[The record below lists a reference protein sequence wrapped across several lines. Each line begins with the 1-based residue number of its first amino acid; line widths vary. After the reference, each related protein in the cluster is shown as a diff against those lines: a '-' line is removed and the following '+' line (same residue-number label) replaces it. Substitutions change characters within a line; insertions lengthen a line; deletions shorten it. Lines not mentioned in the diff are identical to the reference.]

1 MKAVRDIALWLAVTV
16 WINFFPDSYAMIP
29 FHRDGTDTGMQ
40 TIRGIPM
47 RAFCCLYF

>member
-1 MKAVRDIALWLAVTV
+1 MKAVRDIALWLAVTFGSTFSPT
-16 WINFFPDSYAMIP
+16 ITAMIP

-47 RAFCCLYF
+47 CAFCCLYF